1 MELKSRETAADADL
15 RRWRRNAA
23 IREVMLMIGA
33 LAMAA
38 SGGAIFAAMSIALG
52 RL

>member
-1 MELKSRETAADADL
+1 MELKSRETAAD
-15 RRWRRNAA
+15 AA

-33 LAMAA
+33 LVMAA
-38 SGGAIFAAMSIALG
+38 GGGAIFAAMSIALG

>member
-1 MELKSRETAADADL
+1 MELKTRESAADADL

-23 IREVMLMIGA
+23 IREVMLIVGA
-33 LAMAA
+33 LALAA
-38 SGGAIFAAMSIALG
+38 GGGAVFAAMSLMLG